1 MDNKNNTILQFK
13 LDIFKQVMQDRYN
26 KKELDK
32 EFLYSYIHSLQELNI
47 LSEEEHSTI
56 ISLFDDYINA
66 LLVVF
71 GKSRQI
77 KCLKN
82 NK

>member
-32 EFLYSYIHSLQELNI
+32 EFLYSYIHSLQELGVLN
-47 LSEEEHSTI
+47 EEEHNTI

-66 LLVVF
+66 LLIVF

-77 KCLKN
+77 KCLK
-82 NK
+82 K

>member
-47 LSEEEHSTI
+47 LSKEEHSTI

-71 GKSRQI
+71 AKSRQI
-77 KCLKN
+77 KCLK
-82 NK
+82 K

>member
-32 EFLYSYIHSLQELNI
+32 EFLYSYIHSLQELGLLN
-47 LSEEEHSTI
+47 EEEHNTI

-77 KCLKN
+77 KCLK
-82 NK
+82 K